1 MEKKVKAIASKE
13 DRSMGVIMDV
23 VIGDD
28 SKVSMVLKFNI
39 NIINMAMPLRIF
51 NLNMGNLAI
60 DNDVLK

>member
-51 NLNMGNLAI
+51 NLNMGNLAM

>member
-13 DRSMGVIMDV
+13 DRSMGVIIDV

>member
-13 DRSMGVIMDV
+13 DRSMGVIIDV

-39 NIINMAMPLRIF
+39 NIINIAMPLRIF
-51 NLNMGNLAI
+51 NLNMGNLAT